1 MPVAFADAGAN
12 QWAAKMPQFRY
23 RAVKHSGEIVVGEVD
38 APSREE
44 VLRRIE
50 YLGHLTIDAEIATT
64 SLLNRGHRSIAK
76 SPRSRE
82 VSIFLRQL
90 ALLIG
95 AGLTLEAAL
104 QTLGEGATRALAG
117 FTNALRASISA
128 GESFA
133 DALDRHPSIVDPTYV
148 AMVRVGEA
156 SGKLEAVLR
165 AIVEDRTRKELM
177 TERIN
182 SAIRY
187 PLFLIGTAAIILLF
201 FLVYVVPQ
209 FEPVFKDLGGRLNSG
224 AAMIVAASILLR
236 ANADLFLGI
245 CLMLVIGV
253 WLGLSRRHWRVR
265 IVAAIAK
272 LPGISGPM
280 GDWRTARLVGTLGLL
295 LENGVALPTALKI
308 LRDVVTQ
315 PAYVAAVDSVLEQV
329 RNGRRF
335 ADSLAETHLLPPLA
349 VRMLR
354 VGDDVGDLAA
364 IVRQASQFYE
374 HKLGLELGRLMGAIG
389 PATIIV
395 VSVAIGTLI
404 VSIMSALLSI
414 TELAQ

>member
-1 MPVAFADAGAN
+1 M
-12 QWAAKMPQFRY
+12 
-23 RAVKHSGEIVVGEVD
+23 
-38 APSREE
+38 
-44 VLRRIE
+44 
-50 YLGHLTIDAEIATT
+50 
-64 SLLNRGHRSIAK
+64 
-76 SPRSRE
+76 PRSRD

-104 QTLGEGATRALAG
+104 QTLGGDAGKGLADFANG
-117 FTNALRASISA
+117 LRASISA

-133 DALDRHPSIVDPTYV
+133 DALNRHSSIIDPAYV

-156 SGKLEAVLR
+156 SGKLEVVLR
-165 AIVEDRTRKELM
+165 AIVEDRTRQELM
-177 TERIN
+177 AERIN

-187 PLFLIGTAAIILLF
+187 PLFLIGTAAVILLF
-201 FLVYVVPQ
+201 FLIYVVPQ

-224 AAMIVAASILLR
+224 AALIVACSIWLR
-236 ANADLFLGI
+236 ANVSLFLTI
-245 CLMLVIGV
+245 CLALVLGA
-253 WLGLSRRHWRVR
+253 WLGLSRREWRAR
-265 IVAAIAK
+265 IVAVIARF
-272 LPGISGPM
+272 PGISGPM

-308 LRDVVTQ
+308 LRDIVTE
-315 PAYVAAVDSVLEQV
+315 PAYVAAVDRVHEQV

-335 ADSLAETHLLPPLA
+335 ADALAGADLLPALA
-349 VRMLR
+349 VRMLK
-354 VGDDVGDLAA
+354 VGDDVGDLPA
-364 IVRQASQFYE
+364 IVRQASLFYE
-374 HKLGLELGRLMGAIG
+374 HKLGIGLDRLMGAIG

-395 VSVAIGTLI
+395 VSTAIGTLI